1 MNLEKKC
8 LDERQRA
15 NRDRIGN
22 QCFLLLLYGILIDA
36 GLNGF
41 GVKWLPYPANMMA
54 LLTVC
59 AGIYQVRI
67 IMGNAYLP
75 PGAKAAHTRRNIIIM
90 AVFSVAVAAVASVI
104 FIRYNGQP
112 PVDAGN
118 GEDNSALILFIISGV
133 SLLIALVAGIV
144 QRRRDKENGKE

>member
-1 MNLEKKC
+1 MNLDKKG

-15 NRDRIGN
+15 HRDRIGN
-22 QCFLLLLYGILIDA
+22 QCFLLLMYGILIDA

-90 AVFSVAVAAVASVI
+90 AVFSVAVAAAASVM
-104 FIRYNGQP
+104 FIRNSALLP
-112 PVDAGN
+112 ADAGN
-118 GEDNSALILFIISGV
+118 GEDNSAVILLVISGV
-133 SLLIALVAGIV
+133 SLIIALVAGIV
-144 QRRRDKENGKE
+144 QRRRDKENEKE